1 MIAVLGAGVMGE
13 VFVAGL
19 IRGGTPA
26 ARIVISEKREDRA
39 REVAQAH
46 GVHALPA
53 IDAVREATTVLI
65 LVKPQD
71 MADLLAEIAGHL
83 ADGTVVVSLAAGIR
97 LDVLQSLLPPGVAA
111 VRAMPNTPA
120 LVDLGV
126 TAITPGS
133 TCSAVQADY
142 VETLLSAVGPVVRVP
157 EDLQDAVTA
166 TSGSGPAY
174 VFLLVESMIA
184 AARDLGL
191 DADTARRLV
200 TQTVL
205 GAATMAAAPGADA
218 ATLRQQVTSPNGTTA
233 AALAAF
239 EEGGFRDLVL
249 RAMTAAR
256 NRGRELGRPAPSA

>member
-13 VFVAGL
+13 VFVSGL
-19 IRGGTPA
+19 IRGGTPP
-26 ARIVISEKREDRA
+26 ARIVISEKREERA

-53 IDAVREATTVLI
+53 AEAVREATTVLV

-71 MADLLAEIAGHL
+71 MAALLQEIAADL
-83 ADGTVVVSLAAGIR
+83 ADGTVVVSLAADIR
-97 LDVLQSLLPPGVAA
+97 LETLEAALPRGVAA
-111 VRAMPNTPA
+111 IRAMPNTPA
-120 LVDLGV
+120 LVDRGI

-133 TCSAVQADY
+133 TCTPVQADY
-142 VETLLSAVGPVVRVP
+142 VESLLSAVGPVVRVP
-157 EDLQDAVTA
+157 EALQDAVTA

-191 DADTARRLV
+191 DHETARALV

-205 GAATMAAAPGADA
+205 GAATMAAQPGADA
-218 ATLRQQVTSPNGTTA
+218 ATLRKQVTSPNGTTA
-233 AALAAF
+233 AAIAAF

-256 NRGRELGRPAPSA
+256 DRGVELGGGTPA